1 MLEVDSRV
9 PLFSKKNAGFIGFT
23 VSEKYGGAGGST
35 SQMTAIVEE
44 LARGDV
50 SMALPV
56 YVLLLNGWPAM
67 LEKYFNFKLQNET
80 V

>member
-1 MLEVDSRV
+1 MLEKYGSEEIKEVDSRV

-23 VSEKYGGAGGST
+23 VSEKYGGAGGSI
-35 SQMTAIVEE
+35 SQMAAIVEE

-56 YVLLLNGWPAM
+56 RSLPPCTYHPNP
-67 LEKYFNFKLQNET
+67 NC
-80 V
+80 